1 MDGLRIILL
10 IVAALVIIVNLFI
23 NFANIFKIVSYC
35 FQTNSLN
42 QYWSLF
48 FKSCLSGRAI
58 ISSIFAI
65 VLGVLVFIIITP
77 FVLIR
82 RATLGKKTA
91 ALIEEG
97 ILFEYPDLDLQNR
110 NLSFKSNLESLT
122 GISLNKDLKAVG
134 NVRIDATLV
143 VSEIQTKLNAEN
155 KAFAFKAMH
164 NITLNNGKDAII
176 PLFLTIEDK
185 SYPAYFIY
193 NEKHKSQFQKINNRL
208 YNRGYKCIYF
218 SALGM

>member
-1 MDGLRIILL
+1 MDGIRIILI
-10 IVAALVIIVNLFI
+10 IVAALIIIVNLFI
-23 NFANIFKIVSYC
+23 NFANIFKIISYC
-35 FQTNSLN
+35 FQTNSLG

-48 FKSCLSGRAI
+48 FKSCVSGRAL

-65 VLGVLVFIIITP
+65 VLAIIIFIIITP
-77 FVLIR
+77 IILIR
-82 RATLGKKTA
+82 GVTIGKKTA

-97 ILFEYPDLDLQNR
+97 ILFEYPDLDLQNN
-110 NLSFKSNLESLT
+110 NLSFKTNLQSLT
-122 GISLNKDLKAVG
+122 DISLNEDLKAVG

-143 VSEIQTKLNAEN
+143 VGEIQAKLETES
-155 KAFAFKAMH
+155 KSFSFKAMH
-164 NITLNNGKDAII
+164 NITLSDGKDAIV

-193 NEKHKSQFQKINNRL
+193 NEKHKSQFQKINSRL

-218 SALGM
+218 SIVNM